1 MRIYETISSHHHED
15 LEILDNIDYLA
26 GICERLNESGA
37 AEMLRQQA
45 VDLRAEMFGH
55 EQPKQEEYC
64 ASYRI
69 QT

>member
-1 MRIYETISSHHHED
+1 MRIYETITSHHQED

-26 GICERLNESGA
+26 GICERLNERGA
-37 AEMLRQQA
+37 AVILRQQA
-45 VDLRAEMFGH
+45 VALRAEMFGH
-55 EQPKQEEYC
+55 EQPNQEEYC

>member
-1 MRIYETISSHHHED
+1 MRIYETIFSHHQED

-26 GICERLNESGA
+26 GICERLNEWGA
-37 AEMLRQQA
+37 AEILRQQA
-45 VDLRAEMFGH
+45 VDLRAKMFGH
-55 EQPKQEEYC
+55 EQPNQEEYC